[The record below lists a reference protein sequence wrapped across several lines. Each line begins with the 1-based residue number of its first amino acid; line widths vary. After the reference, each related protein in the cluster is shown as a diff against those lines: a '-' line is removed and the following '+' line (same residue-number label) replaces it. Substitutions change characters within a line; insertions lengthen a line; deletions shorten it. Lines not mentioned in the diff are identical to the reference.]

1 MGRKKLD
8 ELAASVRDKLQQRI
22 GHQVCKKQ
30 KQNLLLR
37 CETSSNNAVVLRC
50 ILSHAFVSVRVF
62 VHTCI
67 CTKTWKRLRTLFR
80 QVSIFNRTHTR
91 TGIWIVSAH
100 VATCGQR
107 QLRQRYDAECVNQ
120 CLYLSVSVCLSLSVS
135 VRGCWSEA
143 LFVSLA
149 VVHLRVSAAHVCSV
163 CLCLQIPLHS
173 STTFVSLP
181 VFQTNQSMIF
191 LFFCFFSVSVAQLYE
206 VCWQLGVQTTKT
218 EARALMSRFCCVPRE

>member
-120 CLYLSVSVCLSLSVS
+120 CLYLSVSVCLSLCVAVGPRLCSC
-135 VRGCWSEA
+135 RLLWSISACLRPMFVLCVCVCRFRCTA
-143 LFVSLA
+143 LRRLFPSQFFKL
-149 VVHLRVSAAHVCSV
+149 
-163 CLCLQIPLHS
+163 I
-173 STTFVSLP
+173 
-181 VFQTNQSMIF
+181 NQ
-191 LFFCFFSVSVAQLYE
+191 
-206 VCWQLGVQTTKT
+206 
-218 EARALMSRFCCVPRE
+218 